1 MNDPTFR
8 RTLSL
13 MSDKAPTSQLQA
25 EKGRFFELRCGV
37 CGSLSRFFPGEI
49 RLESF
54 KAFDERHSKCL
65 DTKTWFAVQVSAIR
79 GSSGE
84 GQSGEG

>member
-1 MNDPTFR
+1 MNEPPFR
-8 RTLSL
+8 RTLTP
-13 MSDKAPTSQLQA
+13 MSDKAPSSTQVPD
-25 EKGRFFELRCGV
+25 KGRFFELRCGV
-37 CGSLSRFFPGEI
+37 CGSVSRLFPGEI

-79 GSSGE
+79 GDGSKG
-84 GQSGEG
+84 G